1 MSRLVKIMIVEDDL
15 VIASSLQEE
24 MEKWQYNA
32 FYVTDFN
39 HVLDTF
45 NREMPQLVLMD
56 IKLPY
61 FNGYYWC
68 TELRKISQV
77 PIIFISSQNERM
89 DIVMAIQMGA
99 DDFISKPFDLTVALA
114 KIQALLRRTYD
125 FTGNDAYL
133 SYQNV
138 YLKTSELKIHYLDQE
153 VELTKNEMKILEV
166 LFTQKGAFV
175 SREAIMM
182 KLWENDSFIDDNTL
196 AVNINRLRKKLTE
209 LGLTSFI
216 VTKKGYGYGLKKDDD
231 TSEVNV

>member
-1 MSRLVKIMIVEDDL
+1 MIVEDDL
-15 VIASSLQEE
+15 IIASSLQEE
-24 MEKWQYNA
+24 LTKWQYNA

-39 HVLDTF
+39 DVVDTF
-45 NREMPQLVLMD
+45 TRETPQLVLMD

-68 TELRKISQV
+68 TEIRKISQV
-77 PIIFISSQNERM
+77 PIIFISSQSERM

-133 SYQNV
+133 SYQQV
-138 YLKTSELKIHYLDQE
+138 QLKTSELKVQYNDQE
-153 VELTKNEMKILEV
+153 VELTKNEMRILEV
-166 LFTQKGAFV
+166 LFLQKGSFV
-175 SREAIMM
+175 SRETIMM
-182 KLWENDSFIDDNTL
+182 KLWENESFIDDNTL

-209 LGLTSFI
+209 LNLTTFI
-216 VTKKGYGYGLKKDDD
+216 VTKKGYGYGLKKDDND
-231 TSEVNV
+231 EIN

>member
-1 MSRLVKIMIVEDDL
+1 MKVMIIEDDL

-24 MEKWQYNA
+24 LMRWQYEA
-32 FYVTDFN
+32 FHVTDFN
-39 HVLDTF
+39 DVMNTF
-45 NREMPQLVLMD
+45 AQEAPQLVLID

-68 TELRKISQV
+68 TEIRKISQV
-77 PIIFISSQNERM
+77 PIIFVSSQSDRM

-125 FTGNDAYL
+125 FTGNDVYL
-133 SYQNV
+133 SYQQV
-138 YLKTSELKIHYLDQE
+138 YLKTNELKVQYQDQE
-153 VELTKNEMKILEV
+153 VELTKNEIKILEV
-166 LFTQKGAFV
+166 LFLQKGAYV

-196 AVNINRLRKKLTE
+196 AVNINRLRKKLAE
-209 LGLTSFI
+209 INVTSFI
-216 VTKKGYGYGLKKDDD
+216 VTKKGYGYGLQKDDHD
-231 TSEVNV
+231 EID

>member
-1 MSRLVKIMIVEDDL
+1 MKIMIIEDDL

-24 MEKWQYNA
+24 LLKWQYSA

-39 HVLDTF
+39 DVMNTF
-45 NREMPQLVLMD
+45 TQEAPQLVLID

-68 TELRKISQV
+68 TEIRKISQV
-77 PIIFISSQNERM
+77 PIIFVSSQSERM

-125 FTGNDAYL
+125 FTGNDVYL
-133 SYQNV
+133 SYQQV
-138 YLKTSELKIHYLDQE
+138 YLKTNELKVQYQDQE
-153 VELTKNEMKILEV
+153 VALTKNEIKILEV
-166 LFTQKGAFV
+166 LFLQKGAFV

-196 AVNINRLRKKLTE
+196 AVNINRLRKKLAE
-209 LGLTSFI
+209 INVTSFI
-216 VTKKGYGYGLKKDDD
+216 VTKKGFGYGLQKDEHDE
-231 TSEVNV
+231 TK

>member
-1 MSRLVKIMIVEDDL
+1 MKIMIIEDDL

-24 MEKWQYNA
+24 LMKWQYDA

-39 HVLDTF
+39 DVMNTF
-45 NREMPQLVLMD
+45 TQEVPQLVLID

-68 TELRKISQV
+68 TEIRKISQV
-77 PIIFISSQNERM
+77 PIIFVSSQSERM

-125 FTGNDAYL
+125 FTGNDVYL
-133 SYQNV
+133 SYQQV
-138 YLKTSELKIHYLDQE
+138 YLKTNELKVQYQDQE

-166 LFTQKGAFV
+166 LFLQKGAFV

-196 AVNINRLRKKLTE
+196 AVNINRLRKKLAE
-209 LGLTSFI
+209 INVTSFI
-216 VTKKGYGYGLKKDDD
+216 VTKKGFGYGLQKDDHD
-231 TSEVNV
+231 ETK

>member
-1 MSRLVKIMIVEDDL
+1 MKIMIIEDDL

-24 MEKWQYNA
+24 LMKWQYDA

-39 HVLDTF
+39 DVMNTF
-45 NREMPQLVLMD
+45 TQEAPQLVLID

-68 TELRKISQV
+68 TEIRKISQV
-77 PIIFISSQNERM
+77 PIIFVSSQSDRM

-125 FTGNDAYL
+125 FTGNDVYL
-133 SYQNV
+133 SYQQV
-138 YLKTSELKIHYLDQE
+138 YLKTNELKVQYQDQE
-153 VELTKNEMKILEV
+153 VALTKNEIKILEV
-166 LFTQKGAFV
+166 LFLQKGAFV

-182 KLWENDSFIDDNTL
+182 RLWENDSFIDDNTL
-196 AVNINRLRKKLTE
+196 AVNINRLRKKLAE
-209 LGLTSFI
+209 INVTSFI
-216 VTKKGYGYGLKKDDD
+216 VTKKGFGYGLQKDDHD
-231 TSEVNV
+231 ETR

>member
-1 MSRLVKIMIVEDDL
+1 MKIMIIEDDL

-24 MEKWQYNA
+24 LLKWQYSA

-39 HVLDTF
+39 DVMNTF
-45 NREMPQLVLMD
+45 TQEAPQLVLID

-68 TELRKISQV
+68 TEIRKISQV
-77 PIIFISSQNERM
+77 PIIFVSSQSDRM

-125 FTGNDAYL
+125 FTGNDVYL
-133 SYQNV
+133 SYQQV
-138 YLKTSELKIHYLDQE
+138 YLKTNELKVQYQDQE
-153 VELTKNEMKILEV
+153 VALTKNEIKILEV
-166 LFTQKGAFV
+166 LFLQKGAFV

-196 AVNINRLRKKLTE
+196 AVNINRLRKKLAE
-209 LGLTSFI
+209 INVTSFI
-216 VTKKGYGYGLKKDDD
+216 VTKKGFGYGLQKDEHDE
-231 TSEVNV
+231 TK

>member
-1 MSRLVKIMIVEDDL
+1 MIIEDDL

-24 MEKWQYNA
+24 LMKWQYDA

-39 HVLDTF
+39 DVMNTF
-45 NREMPQLVLMD
+45 TQEVPQLVLID

-68 TELRKISQV
+68 TEIRKISQV
-77 PIIFISSQNERM
+77 PIIFVSSQSERM

-125 FTGNDAYL
+125 FTGNDVYL
-133 SYQNV
+133 SYQQV
-138 YLKTSELKIHYLDQE
+138 YLKTNELKVQYQDQE

-166 LFTQKGAFV
+166 LFLQKGAFV

-182 KLWENDSFIDDNTL
+182 KLWENDTFIDDNTL
-196 AVNINRLRKKLTE
+196 AVNINRLRKKLAE
-209 LGLTSFI
+209 INVTSFI
-216 VTKKGYGYGLKKDDD
+216 VTKKGFGYGLQKDDHD
-231 TSEVNV
+231 ETK

>member
-1 MSRLVKIMIVEDDL
+1 MKIMIIEDDL

-24 MEKWQYNA
+24 LLKWQYSA

-39 HVLDTF
+39 DVMNTF
-45 NREMPQLVLMD
+45 TQEAHQLVLID

-68 TELRKISQV
+68 TEIRKISQV
-77 PIIFISSQNERM
+77 PIIFVSSQSERM

-125 FTGNDAYL
+125 FTGNDVYL
-133 SYQNV
+133 SYQQV
-138 YLKTSELKIHYLDQE
+138 YLKTNELKVQYQDQE
-153 VELTKNEMKILEV
+153 VALTKNEIKILEV
-166 LFTQKGAFV
+166 LFLQKGVFV

-196 AVNINRLRKKLTE
+196 AVNINRLRKKLAE
-209 LGLTSFI
+209 INVTSFI
-216 VTKKGYGYGLKKDDD
+216 VTKKGYGYGLQKDDHD
-231 TSEVNV
+231 EID

>member
-1 MSRLVKIMIVEDDL
+1 MKIMIIEDDL

-24 MEKWQYNA
+24 LMKWQYDA

-39 HVLDTF
+39 DVMNTF
-45 NREMPQLVLMD
+45 AQEAPQLVLID

-68 TELRKISQV
+68 TEIRKISQV
-77 PIIFISSQNERM
+77 PIIFVSSQSDRM

-125 FTGNDAYL
+125 FTGNDVYL
-133 SYQNV
+133 SYQQV
-138 YLKTSELKIHYLDQE
+138 YLKTNELKVQYQDQE
-153 VELTKNEMKILEV
+153 VELTKNEIKILEV
-166 LFTQKGAFV
+166 LFLQKGVFV

-196 AVNINRLRKKLTE
+196 AVNINRLRKKLAE
-209 LGLTSFI
+209 INVTSFI
-216 VTKKGYGYGLKKDDD
+216 VTKKGYGYGLQKGDHDEID
-231 TSEVNV
+231 

>member
-1 MSRLVKIMIVEDDL
+1 MKIMIIEDDL
-15 VIASSLQEE
+15 VIASSLQAELL
-24 MEKWQYNA
+24 KWQYSA

-39 HVLDTF
+39 DVMNTF
-45 NREMPQLVLMD
+45 TQEVPQLVLID

-68 TELRKISQV
+68 TEIRKISQV
-77 PIIFISSQNERM
+77 PIIFVSSQSERM

-125 FTGNDAYL
+125 FTGNDVYL
-133 SYQNV
+133 SYQQV
-138 YLKTSELKIHYLDQE
+138 YLKTNELKVQYQDQE
-153 VELTKNEMKILEV
+153 VELTKNEIKILEV
-166 LFTQKGAFV
+166 LFLQKGAFV

-196 AVNINRLRKKLTE
+196 AVNINRLRKKLAE
-209 LGLTSFI
+209 INVTSFI
-216 VTKKGYGYGLKKDDD
+216 VTKKGFGYGLQKDEHDE
-231 TSEVNV
+231 TK

>member
-1 MSRLVKIMIVEDDL
+1 MVKIMIIEDDL

-24 MEKWQYNA
+24 LTKWQYDA
-32 FYVTDFN
+32 FHITDFN
-39 HVLDTF
+39 GVMDTF
-45 NREMPQLVLMD
+45 THEAPQLVLID

-68 TELRKISQV
+68 TEIRKISQV
-77 PIIFISSQNERM
+77 PIIFISSQSERM

-133 SYQNV
+133 SYQQV
-138 YLKTSELKIHYLDQE
+138 YLKTSELKIQYQDQE

-166 LFTQKGAFV
+166 LFLQKGAFV

-182 KLWENDSFIDDNTL
+182 KLWENESFIDDNTL
-196 AVNINRLRKKLTE
+196 AVNINRLRKKLAE
-209 LGLTSFI
+209 LDLTSFI
-216 VTKKGYGYGLKKDDD
+216 VTKKGYGYGLQKDDD
-231 TSEVNV
+231 TIENN

>member
-1 MSRLVKIMIVEDDL
+1 MKIMIIEDDL

-24 MEKWQYNA
+24 LMKWQYDA

-39 HVLDTF
+39 DVMNTF
-45 NREMPQLVLMD
+45 TQEAPQLVLID

-68 TELRKISQV
+68 TEIRKISQV
-77 PIIFISSQNERM
+77 PIIFVSSQSDRM

-125 FTGNDAYL
+125 FTGNDVYL
-133 SYQNV
+133 SYQQV
-138 YLKTSELKIHYLDQE
+138 YLKTNELKVQYQDQE
-153 VELTKNEMKILEV
+153 VALTKNEIKILEV
-166 LFTQKGAFV
+166 LFLQKGAFV

-196 AVNINRLRKKLTE
+196 AVNINRLRKKLAE
-209 LGLTSFI
+209 INVTSFI
-216 VTKKGYGYGLKKDDD
+216 VTKKGFGYGLQKDEHDE
-231 TSEVNV
+231 TK

>member
-1 MSRLVKIMIVEDDL
+1 MKIMIIEDDL

-24 MEKWQYNA
+24 LLKWQYSA

-39 HVLDTF
+39 DVMNTF
-45 NREMPQLVLMD
+45 TQEAPQLVLID

-68 TELRKISQV
+68 TEIRMISQV
-77 PIIFISSQNERM
+77 PIIFVSSQSDRM

-125 FTGNDAYL
+125 FTGNDVYL
-133 SYQNV
+133 SYQQV
-138 YLKTSELKIHYLDQE
+138 YLKTNELKVQYQDQE
-153 VELTKNEMKILEV
+153 VALTKNEIKILEV
-166 LFTQKGAFV
+166 LFLQKGAFV

-182 KLWENDSFIDDNTL
+182 RLWENDSFIDDNTL
-196 AVNINRLRKKLTE
+196 AVNINRLRKKLAE
-209 LGLTSFI
+209 INVTSFI
-216 VTKKGYGYGLKKDDD
+216 VTKKGFGYGLQKDDHD
-231 TSEVNV
+231 ETR

>member
-1 MSRLVKIMIVEDDL
+1 MKIMIIEDDL

-24 MEKWQYNA
+24 LMKWQYDA

-39 HVLDTF
+39 DVMNTF
-45 NREMPQLVLMD
+45 TQEAPQLVLID

-68 TELRKISQV
+68 TEIRKISQV
-77 PIIFISSQNERM
+77 PIIFVSSQSDRM

-125 FTGNDAYL
+125 FTGNDVYL
-133 SYQNV
+133 SYQQV
-138 YLKTSELKIHYLDQE
+138 YLKTNELKVQYQDQE
-153 VELTKNEMKILEV
+153 VALTKNEIKILEV
-166 LFTQKGAFV
+166 LFLQKGAFV

-196 AVNINRLRKKLTE
+196 AVNINRLRKKLAE
-209 LGLTSFI
+209 IKVTSFI
-216 VTKKGYGYGLKKDDD
+216 VTKKGFGYGLQKDEHDE
-231 TSEVNV
+231 TK

>member
-1 MSRLVKIMIVEDDL
+1 MKIMIIEDDL

-24 MEKWQYNA
+24 LLKWQYSA

-39 HVLDTF
+39 DVMNTF
-45 NREMPQLVLMD
+45 TQEAPQLVLID

-68 TELRKISQV
+68 TEIRKISQV
-77 PIIFISSQNERM
+77 PIIFVYSQSDRM

-125 FTGNDAYL
+125 FTGNVIYL
-133 SYQNV
+133 SHRQV
-138 YLKTSELKIHYLDQE
+138 HLKTSELKVQHQDQE

-166 LFTQKGAFV
+166 LFLQKGAFV

-196 AVNINRLRKKLTE
+196 AVNINRLRKKLAE
-209 LGLTSFI
+209 INVTSFI
-216 VTKKGYGYGLKKDDD
+216 VTKKGYGYGLQKDDHD
-231 TSEVNV
+231 EID

>member
-1 MSRLVKIMIVEDDL
+1 MKIMIIEDDL

-24 MEKWQYNA
+24 LLKWQYSA

-39 HVLDTF
+39 DVMNTF
-45 NREMPQLVLMD
+45 TQEAPQLVLID

-68 TELRKISQV
+68 TEIRKISQV
-77 PIIFISSQNERM
+77 PIIFVSSQSERM

-125 FTGNDAYL
+125 FTGNDVYL
-133 SYQNV
+133 SYQQV
-138 YLKTSELKIHYLDQE
+138 YLKTNELKVQYQDQE
-153 VELTKNEMKILEV
+153 VALTKNEIKILEV
-166 LFTQKGAFV
+166 LFLQKGAFV

-196 AVNINRLRKKLTE
+196 AVNINRLRKKLAE
-209 LGLTSFI
+209 INVTSFI
-216 VTKKGYGYGLKKDDD
+216 VTKKGFGYGLQKDDHD
-231 TSEVNV
+231 ETR

>member
-1 MSRLVKIMIVEDDL
+1 MKIMIIEDDL

-24 MEKWQYNA
+24 LMKWQYDA

-39 HVLDTF
+39 DVMNTF
-45 NREMPQLVLMD
+45 TQEAPQLVLID

-68 TELRKISQV
+68 TEIRKISQV
-77 PIIFISSQNERM
+77 PIIFVSSQSDRM

-125 FTGNDAYL
+125 FTGNDVYL
-133 SYQNV
+133 SYQQV
-138 YLKTSELKIHYLDQE
+138 YLKTNELKVQYQDQE
-153 VELTKNEMKILEV
+153 VELTKNEIKILEV
-166 LFTQKGAFV
+166 LFLQKGAFV

-196 AVNINRLRKKLTE
+196 AVNINRLRKKLAE
-209 LGLTSFI
+209 INVTSFI
-216 VTKKGYGYGLKKDDD
+216 VTKKGFGYGLQKDEHDE
-231 TSEVNV
+231 TK

>member
-1 MSRLVKIMIVEDDL
+1 MKIMIIEDDL

-24 MEKWQYNA
+24 LLKWQYSA

-39 HVLDTF
+39 DVMNTF
-45 NREMPQLVLMD
+45 TQEAPQLVVID

-68 TELRKISQV
+68 TEIRKISQV
-77 PIIFISSQNERM
+77 PIIFVSSQSERM

-125 FTGNDAYL
+125 FTGNDIYL
-133 SYQNV
+133 SHRQV
-138 YLKTSELKIHYLDQE
+138 HLKTSELKVQYQDQE

-166 LFTQKGAFV
+166 LFLQKGAFV

-196 AVNINRLRKKLTE
+196 AVNINRLRKKLAE
-209 LGLTSFI
+209 INVTSFI
-216 VTKKGYGYGLKKDDD
+216 VTKKGFGYGLQKDEHDE
-231 TSEVNV
+231 TK

>member
-1 MSRLVKIMIVEDDL
+1 MMKVMIIEDDL

-24 MEKWQYNA
+24 LMRWQYEA
-32 FYVTDFN
+32 FHVTDFN
-39 HVLDTF
+39 DVMNTF
-45 NREMPQLVLMD
+45 AQEAPQLVLID

-68 TELRKISQV
+68 TEIRKISQV
-77 PIIFISSQNERM
+77 PIIFVSSQSDRM

-125 FTGNDAYL
+125 FTGNDVYL
-133 SYQNV
+133 SYQQV
-138 YLKTSELKIHYLDQE
+138 YLKTNELKVQYQDQE
-153 VELTKNEMKILEV
+153 VELTKNEIKILEV
-166 LFTQKGAFV
+166 LFLQKGAYV

-196 AVNINRLRKKLTE
+196 AVNINRLRKKLAE
-209 LGLTSFI
+209 INVTSFI
-216 VTKKGYGYGLKKDDD
+216 VTKKGYGYGLQKDDHD
-231 TSEVNV
+231 EID

>member
-1 MSRLVKIMIVEDDL
+1 MIIEDDF

-24 MEKWQYNA
+24 LTKWQYDA
-32 FYVTDFN
+32 FYVKDFN
-39 HVLDTF
+39 NIMNKFTQ
-45 NREMPQLVLMD
+45 EMPQLVLID

-68 TELRKISQV
+68 TEIRKFSQV
-77 PIIFISSQNERM
+77 PIIFISSQSGRM

-99 DDFISKPFDLTVALA
+99 DDFISKPFDLTVAVA

-133 SYQNV
+133 SYQQV
-138 YLKTSELKIHYLDQE
+138 HLKISELKIQYQDQE
-153 VELTKNEMKILEV
+153 VDLTNNEMKILEV
-166 LFTQKGAFV
+166 LFLQKGAFV
-175 SREAIMM
+175 SREAIMR

-196 AVNINRLRKKLTE
+196 AVNINRLRKKLAE
-209 LGLTSFI
+209 LNLNSFI

-231 TSEVNV
+231 NAEIN

>member
-1 MSRLVKIMIVEDDL
+1 MKIMIIEDDL

-24 MEKWQYNA
+24 LLKWQYSA

-39 HVLDTF
+39 DVMNTF
-45 NREMPQLVLMD
+45 TQEAPQLVLID

-68 TELRKISQV
+68 TEIRKISQV
-77 PIIFISSQNERM
+77 PIIFVSSQSERM

-125 FTGNDAYL
+125 FTGNDVYL
-133 SYQNV
+133 SYQQV
-138 YLKTSELKIHYLDQE
+138 YLKTNELKVQYQDQE
-153 VELTKNEMKILEV
+153 VELTKNEIKILEV
-166 LFTQKGAFV
+166 LFLQKGAFV

-196 AVNINRLRKKLTE
+196 AVNINRLRKKLAE
-209 LGLTSFI
+209 INVTSFI
-216 VTKKGYGYGLKKDDD
+216 VTKKGFGYGLQKDEHDE
-231 TSEVNV
+231 TK

>member
-1 MSRLVKIMIVEDDL
+1 MKIMIIEDDL

-24 MEKWQYNA
+24 LMKWQYDA

-39 HVLDTF
+39 DVMNTF
-45 NREMPQLVLMD
+45 TQEVPQLVLID

-68 TELRKISQV
+68 TEIRKISQV
-77 PIIFISSQNERM
+77 PIIFVSSQSERM

-125 FTGNDAYL
+125 FTGNDVYL
-133 SYQNV
+133 SYQQV
-138 YLKTSELKIHYLDQE
+138 YLKTNELKVQYQDQE

-166 LFTQKGAFV
+166 LFLQKGAFV

-182 KLWENDSFIDDNTL
+182 KLWENDTFIDDNTL
-196 AVNINRLRKKLTE
+196 AVNINRLRKKLAE
-209 LGLTSFI
+209 INVTSFI
-216 VTKKGYGYGLKKDDD
+216 VTKKGFGYGLQKDDHD
-231 TSEVNV
+231 ETK

>member
-1 MSRLVKIMIVEDDL
+1 MKIMIIEDDL

-24 MEKWQYNA
+24 LMKWQYDA

-39 HVLDTF
+39 DVMNTF
-45 NREMPQLVLMD
+45 TQEVPQLVLID

-68 TELRKISQV
+68 TEIRKISQV
-77 PIIFISSQNERM
+77 PIIFVSSQSERM

-125 FTGNDAYL
+125 FTGNDVYL
-133 SYQNV
+133 SYQQV
-138 YLKTSELKIHYLDQE
+138 YLKTNELKVQYQDQE

-166 LFTQKGAFV
+166 LFLQKGAFV

-182 KLWENDSFIDDNTL
+182 KLWENDTFIDDNTL
-196 AVNINRLRKKLTE
+196 AVNINRLRKKLAE
-209 LGLTSFI
+209 INVTSFI
-216 VTKKGYGYGLKKDDD
+216 VTKKGFGYGLQKDEHDE
-231 TSEVNV
+231 TK

>member
-1 MSRLVKIMIVEDDL
+1 MKIMIIEDDL

-24 MEKWQYNA
+24 LLKWQYSA

-39 HVLDTF
+39 DVMNTF
-45 NREMPQLVLMD
+45 TQEAPQLVLID

-68 TELRKISQV
+68 TEIRKISQV
-77 PIIFISSQNERM
+77 PIIFVSSQSERM

-125 FTGNDAYL
+125 FTGNDFYL
-133 SYQNV
+133 SYQQV
-138 YLKTSELKIHYLDQE
+138 YLKTNELKVQYQDQE
-153 VELTKNEMKILEV
+153 VALTKNEIKILEV
-166 LFTQKGAFV
+166 LFLQKGAFV

-196 AVNINRLRKKLTE
+196 AVNINRLRKKLAE
-209 LGLTSFI
+209 INVTSFI
-216 VTKKGYGYGLKKDDD
+216 VTKKGFGYGLQKDEHDE
-231 TSEVNV
+231 TK